1 MALPRRPPSP
11 ERYETARRLLTSRV
25 RGADPAAIDV
35 CLTLWRF
42 SDELSAS
49 FEAFY
54 AAHGLSRARGQVLIQ
69 LLDAPE
75 GLMPAQ
81 LADRG
86 GATPANMTGLL
97 RSLQREGLI
106 RRERIAGDRRSQR
119 IRLTAA
125 GGRKVRALLPA
136 LAHRLV
142 RISSALTPRQ
152 RQEMRDACSRIC
164 AAAKVMPERSGRKA
178 TPRIR
183 RRSSPHQ

>member
-1 MALPRRPPSP
+1 MAVARHPPSP
-11 ERYETARRLLTSRV
+11 ERYETVRRLLSRV

-54 AAHGLSRARGQVLIQ
+54 ASHDLSRARGHVLIQ
-69 LLDAPE
+69 LLDAPD
-75 GLMPAQ
+75 GLTPAQ

-119 IRLTAA
+119 IRLTPA
-125 GGRKVRALLPA
+125 GRRTVQALLPV
-136 LAHRLV
+136 LARRLA
-142 RISSALTPRQ
+142 RISGALTLRQ
-152 RQEMRDACSRIC
+152 RRGMRDACARIC
-164 AAAKVMPERSGRKA
+164 AAARTMPERIERLRG
-178 TPRIR
+178 
-183 RRSSPHQ
+183 RRSVRR